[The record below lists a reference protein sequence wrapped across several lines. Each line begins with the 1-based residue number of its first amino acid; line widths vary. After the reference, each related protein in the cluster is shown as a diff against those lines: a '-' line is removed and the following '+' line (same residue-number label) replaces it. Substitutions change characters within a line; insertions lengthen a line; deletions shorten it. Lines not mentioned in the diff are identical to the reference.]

1 MNNKSNT
8 TVEVELLWFLNNI
21 ETEDC
26 KLIDLKWSEKLKRD
40 RINQYTM
47 NIKLLKYV
55 FISN

>member
-26 KLIDLKWSEKLKRD
+26 KLIDLKWSKELKRD
-40 RINQYTM
+40 QINHEKM
-47 NIKLLKYV
+47 NIKLLKYG
-55 FISN
+55 FIRK